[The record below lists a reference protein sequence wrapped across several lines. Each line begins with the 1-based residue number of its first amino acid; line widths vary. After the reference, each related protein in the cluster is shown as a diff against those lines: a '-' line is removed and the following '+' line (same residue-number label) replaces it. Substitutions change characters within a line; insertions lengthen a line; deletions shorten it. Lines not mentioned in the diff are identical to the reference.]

1 MAATGRT
8 PLLLAVSAYTRRA
21 RQRLEAGEVEVA
33 VRLLKELNRRLPG
46 QNLLTAT
53 VEELKEAGARL
64 FAEGEPRSRSR
75 FLSAELRELFD
86 AALAEGLV
94 LRHPLT
100 GAVRLPDPDS
110 PPAGAVITREEA
122 AAEAVQVIANLLEDA
137 IRVGLAVPGM
147 AVAVAEVGE
156 GGAPGPRALERLVSR
171 WSLLTGRARWLLE
184 VVRFAVPV
192 AALVLGLQVAME
204 QGGPLNPGEGMTTGQ
219 ALQELKV
226 GVNLL
231 ASREMSAPP
240 SKRSAG
246 GDQWNDGPP
255 AATGA
260 AGLPAGDGSFDQL
273 AQLVGMPFS
282 ASSRVFT
289 LERFVAVPPT
299 LYLRH
304 RESGALLVVAE
315 GRRAVLDRGRWRVT
329 E

>member
-8 PLLLAVSAYTRRA
+8 PLLQAVSAYTRRA

-86 AALAEGLV
+86 TALAEGLV

-110 PPAGAVITREEA
+110 PPAGAVMTREEA

-147 AVAVAEVGE
+147 AVAVAEAGE
-156 GGAPGPRALERLVSR
+156 GGRPVPGCSSGWSAGGPCSPAGPGGCSRWCGSPSRWRRWFSASRSR
-171 WSLLTGRARWLLE
+171 WSR
-184 VVRFAVPV
+184 VVP
-192 AALVLGLQVAME
+192 
-204 QGGPLNPGEGMTTGQ
+204 
-219 ALQELKV
+219 
-226 GVNLL
+226 
-231 ASREMSAPP
+231 
-240 SKRSAG
+240 
-246 GDQWNDGPP
+246 
-255 AATGA
+255 
-260 AGLPAGDGSFDQL
+260 
-273 AQLVGMPFS
+273 
-282 ASSRVFT
+282 
-289 LERFVAVPPT
+289 
-299 LYLRH
+299 
-304 RESGALLVVAE
+304 
-315 GRRAVLDRGRWRVT
+315 
-329 E
+329 